1 MSTQHPALNAATP
14 PLLGF
19 ERRFLDNKA
28 PQQFRGPAT
37 MHPQRGQ
44 AVQHAYVPTSSEALG
59 PPPPITENWLQRTP
73 SMAPVTEPRPP
84 PRIQVSGSRLF
95 APADASGCS
104 PETIT
109 SGLKRD
115 ASLAQLIL
123 DAPEKNIERV
133 DGRHRTPI
141 PIISG
146 ARERVTLETGQK
158 VGIDTSS
165 LLVLSHLSLLREV
178 FRTFQN
184 IVLAPDIENELQEHI
199 DETSTR
205 NPLLAEQIE
214 ELASEVSKFI
224 KSKTAPILGQSI
236 SDLGRQEFGFNH
248 NAEDVFVLM
257 ASECDVVCIDDP
269 RFNCCN
275 NLRDNDGHSSVSV
288 ACTDDVLRAL
298 VETDT
303 ITKHDYWMARHKLRE
318 FGFIAIMPDADE
330 LHHWLKESF
339 TTDQEMRESI
349 ELRTIRHSM
358 AIVAQNCEFNTR
370 ETNRLLRVSTDVCG
384 EAVSNLWDDESISV
398 PKASLGSD
406 WIWNH
411 ISPLRCLGGLSI
423 TSNTIRMTAIR
434 SVAYFLIPRDR
445 KQDREAKY
453 IGWVAESVLPIF
465 QCANPSV
472 IDESLDLIA
481 ESILHSDQHDDAY
494 GHMFLKQLPNVLIN
508 RLLDRR
514 SEFGDKWGF
523 QMSRSITF
531 DSGPSIL
538 ITDLIRTARKAYAE
552 NTDVRFTD
560 DSGRSGVILLDQQ
573 SKSVSVEWADE
584 SGRQR
589 RMPMLQLML
598 LCPADKLRL
607 GAAQSIVQFI
617 GATAGDKRH
626 LLEALES
633 RPATDEEMS
642 QVSSELSNG
651 MKARQEK
658 LHGRV
663 LYHRNIDV
671 DDVSPPLMQYF
682 ERLVGPHPIDAH
694 PDTFVQDVIIPY
706 RKRLLNLDLK
716 SGLELAC
723 LGFLNDSLA
732 PGEWVED
739 FSNDEVWEALSR
751 FNYSASPFVL
761 LAALDVALYR
771 QEDQRYQELAVKAVN
786 GLYDRSFGRSGTFDT
801 YEALH
806 VVIELV
812 ENRLNTLESGA
823 IKLECWKRVAAWMQ
837 AALFVGYLGDDGS
850 PENMD
855 SLREFG
861 ASNMTVAG
869 RYARIAGARNEPL
882 AFAARTT
889 GDLLH
894 TYLVERLKLLMSR
907 HRRLGHPVPRPNGV
921 GVTFP
926 SLGAIDESAILGLPG
941 PLDGHRIPTRQV
953 PPDLA
958 ERRLASAD
966 PDSADF
972 PWQTFVT
979 LSQTHELDAS
989 QLAVFRAAVDELVA
1003 GDAAD
1008 RGSAEL
1014 MQCTDYSSMVAAARR
1029 DSALADAV
1037 ADLLLRLAAAAHDPS
1052 QLPHM
1057 IGCLLQTA
1065 AAHSDQNAWSEWLEE
1080 RLAQI
1085 ASQLPPPPSE
1095 SSRVFAELL
1104 DELGS
1109 VLPVESWVHLRAR
1122 AICGCIAPAAPRF
1135 HTDFIEEGW
1144 LGDALE
1150 SLEGIR
1156 EEALL
1161 LGFDAPSDIAIRSA
1175 RAFLEPLAQ
1184 VVRQTPD
1191 VQPLQD
1197 GEIGIDFY
1205 NQTERGGVLFVVESD
1220 GSGAC
1225 YTVAN
1230 GVSRTFIRS
1239 SYKDLLDDEIGKA
1252 VTATGV
1258 G

>member
-37 MHPQRGQ
+37 MHPRRGQ
-44 AVQHAYVPTSSEALG
+44 AGQHAYVPTSSEALG
-59 PPPPITENWLQRTP
+59 PPPPITEHWLQRTP
-73 SMAPVTEPRPP
+73 SMAPVTEPWPP

-95 APADASGCS
+95 APADASDRS

-146 ARERVTLETGQK
+146 ARERATLETGQK

-178 FRTFQN
+178 FRAFQN
-184 IVLAPDIENELQEHI
+184 IVLAPGIENELQEHI
-199 DETSTR
+199 DETSTS

-224 KSKTAPILGQSI
+224 KSRTASILGQSV
-236 SDLGRQEFGFNH
+236 SDLGRQEFGFTH
-248 NAEDVFVLM
+248 NSEDVFVLM

-275 NLRDNDGHSSVSV
+275 NLRDNDGHSNVPV

-318 FGFIAIMPDADE
+318 FGFIATMPDADE

-358 AIVAQNCEFNTR
+358 AIVSQNCELNTR
-370 ETNRLLRVSTDVCG
+370 EANGLLRVSTDVCS
-384 EAVSNLWDDESISV
+384 EAVNNLWDDESISV
-398 PKASLGSD
+398 LKASLGSD

-411 ISPLRCLGGLSI
+411 VSPLRCLGGLSI

-465 QCANPSV
+465 QCANPSI

-481 ESILHSDQHDDAY
+481 ESILHSDQYDTAY
-494 GHMFLKQLPNVLIN
+494 GHMFLKQLPSVLIN

-514 SEFGDKWGF
+514 PEFGDKWGF

-538 ITDLIRTARKAYAE
+538 IMDLIRTARKAYAKDTE
-552 NTDVRFTD
+552 VRFTD
-560 DSGRSGVILLDQQ
+560 DSGRRGVILLDQQ
-573 SKSVSVEWADE
+573 RRSVSVEWADE

-589 RMPMLQLML
+589 RMPMLQFML
-598 LCPADKLRL
+598 LCPADELRL

-617 GATAGDKRH
+617 GATAGDKRQ
-626 LLEALES
+626 LLDDLVS

-642 QVSSELSNG
+642 QISNEFSNG
-651 MKARQEK
+651 MKALQEK
-658 LHGRV
+658 LHEKV
-663 LYHRNIDV
+663 VYHRNIDV
-671 DDVSPPLMQYF
+671 DDVIPPSMKYF
-682 ERLVGPHPIDAH
+682 EQLVGPHPIDAH
-694 PDTFVQDVIIPY
+694 PDTFIQDVIVPY
-706 RKRLLNLDLK
+706 RKRLLDLDLR
-716 SGLELAC
+716 SGLEIVC
-723 LGFLNDSLA
+723 LGFLSDSLA
-732 PGEWVED
+732 PGEWLKD

-771 QEDQRYQELAVKAVN
+771 QEDKRYQELATTALIR
-786 GLYDRSFGRSGTFDT
+786 LYDRSFGRSNTFDI

-812 ENRLNTLESGA
+812 ENRLSTLESGA
-823 IKLECWKRVAAWMQ
+823 IKLGYWKRTAAWMQ
-837 AALFVGYLGDDGS
+837 AALFVGYLADDRS

-855 SLREFG
+855 ALREFG

-869 RYARIAGARNEPL
+869 RYARIAGARDEPL
-882 AFAARTT
+882 AFASRMT

-894 TYLVERLKLLMSR
+894 TYLVERLKVLMSR
-907 HRRLGHPVPRPNGV
+907 HWRLGHPVPRPDGV

-926 SLGAIDESAILGLPG
+926 SLDATDELAILGLPG

-953 PPDLA
+953 PPELA
-958 ERRLASAD
+958 KRRLASAD

-989 QLAVFRAAVDELVA
+989 QVAVFRAAVQGLLG
-1003 GDAAD
+1003 GDDAD

-1014 MQCTDYSSMVAAARR
+1014 MQCVDYSSMVAAACR

-1037 ADLLLRLAAAAHDPS
+1037 ADLLLRLAAVAHDPS
-1052 QLPHM
+1052 QLAQM
-1057 IGCLLQTA
+1057 IGCLLQAA

-1080 RLAQI
+1080 RLAQM
-1085 ASQLPPPPSE
+1085 ANRLPPPPSE
-1095 SSRVFAELL
+1095 SSRVFADLL

-1122 AICGCIAPAAPRF
+1122 AICACIAPAAPQFR
-1135 HTDFIEEGW
+1135 TDFIEDGW
-1144 LGDALE
+1144 LSDALE
-1150 SLEGIR
+1150 SLEEIR
-1156 EEALL
+1156 SEALA
-1161 LGFDAPSDIAIRSA
+1161 LGFDPPSDTAIRSA
-1175 RAFLEPLAQ
+1175 RTFLESLAQ
-1184 VVRQTPD
+1184 VIRQTPD

-1205 NQTERGGVLFVVESD
+1205 NQTERGGALFVVEPD

-1225 YTVAN
+1225 YTIAN
-1230 GVSRTFIRS
+1230 GVSRSFVRS
-1239 SYKDLLDDEIGKA
+1239 SHKDLLDDEICKA
-1252 VTATGV
+1252 VTSAGV